1 MQVVMNAHQND
12 FCMIWQYWFA
22 VAGVI
27 SVFWD
32 CMHHMTKIM
41 KSKGKD

>member
-1 MQVVMNAHQND
+1 MNVHQND
-12 FCMIWQYWFA
+12 FCLILQYWFA

-32 CMHHMTKIM
+32 CIHHYVM

>member
-1 MQVVMNAHQND
+1 MNVHQND
-12 FCMIWQYWFA
+12 FCLILQYWFA
-22 VAGVI
+22 VAGVTGI

-32 CMHHMTKIM
+32 CIHHM